1 MFNEAVTLDKYFF
14 ETTGILVELRS
25 FTKYWDSKKELEIR
39 NMSRQFPWRR
49 RLFALMA
56 IFQFVFSPLADA
68 ARESTD
74 GVRILLTE
82 FLFI

>member
-39 NMSRQFPWRR
+39 NMSRQFPWRGG
-49 RLFALMA
+49 LFGWMA
-56 IFQFVFSPLADA
+56 VFQFVFSPLADA
-68 ARESTD
+68 VRESTD
-74 GVRILLTE
+74 GVRILLTA